1 MKEQQK
7 KIATFRVELKNDPAY
22 KLFSEEQ
29 SVNLMNIVGMIV
41 RGESDFLVIKKEE
54 EKKEK
59 EESQKYLG
67 FIPKKYGK
75 KLVELNSK
83 TEEQQEEIDT
93 KLNNPNNPKV
103 IEEIENIIAGIK
115 KEIRSRIELIKEGK
129 ISESPTIS
137 ELEKVLEYTTYDQ
150 FNNFYTKYKNELDA
164 IVYVKQGLIG
174 FNVYINYRTYGFK
187 REKENERLK
196 KQEERDAKDQLDRDI
211 AEMQKEAL
219 EGKILRAEDVE
230 HLGIIEHGQIACT
243 KCNACD
249 NCRDGEECLEMK
261 PCLIFSDE
269 VNEYLRNVLQA
280 MTNFINKED
289 LEPDGYSDSY
299 SPFLKRHNAVLYGAP
314 GTGKTVMI
322 NEIIHHLQ
330 EKFGDPHN
338 EISDKKKE
346 IKKLEQQLDQL
357 KAKAKIVGN
366 KNPKE
371 VTPEDKLLDKQIDE
385 LRKQIDKKN
394 QELQKLQDTYK
405 VPPVFKID
413 GAKLE
418 TAGEAMGQP
427 QIEDKLIKIIE
438 MCKKEAFN
446 GKTYSDE
453 PYIVFVEEADQGK
466 NVLTAGKNNLLE
478 GYKNFLST
486 SEDKLGLKAKA
497 QDPNSI
503 ILIATNNF
511 DQIDPAVMRRG
522 RLGEKLNFN

>member
-219 EGKILRAEDVE
+219 EAEDVE

-357 KAKAKIVGN
+357 KAKAKIV
-366 KNPKE
+366 
-371 VTPEDKLLDKQIDE
+371 
-385 LRKQIDKKN
+385 
-394 QELQKLQDTYK
+394 ELQKLQDTYK

>member
-164 IVYVKQGLIG
+164 IVYVKQG

-357 KAKAKIVGN
+357 KAKAKIV
-366 KNPKE
+366 
-371 VTPEDKLLDKQIDE
+371 
-385 LRKQIDKKN
+385 
-394 QELQKLQDTYK
+394 ELQKLQDTYK